1 KLNHKFRLVPVDEE
15 SANISNFEE
24 ELKKLRDS
32 TKIPDYKKAGLYE
45 DLIARLRNYRESINT
60 PPLIQV
66 ADQTRFIVPDY
77 PLPDEFPDLWSRLP
91 EVRSTEKGELV
102 LSDQVI
108 PNTSVKQLLDY
119 ALNKSTK
126 KPNGYE
132 VLDSFLKSKGLDIEA
147 AREIINKPDP
157 VQVKAEHLDVKEEP
171 LDKKLAVS
179 VRQRKIGLKS
189 TVRKTPAA
197 SKSSLKQ

>member
-24 ELKKLRDS
+24 ELKKLRDN

-60 PPLIQV
+60 PPLIQI
-66 ADQTRFIVPDY
+66 ADQPRFIVPDY
-77 PLPDEFPDLWSRLP
+77 PFHEEFPDLWSRLP

-119 ALNKSTK
+119 ALSKSSK

-132 VLDSFLKSKGLDIEA
+132 VLDTFLKSKGLDIEK
-147 AREIINKPDP
+147 AR
-157 VQVKAEHLDVKEEP
+157 QVITKTEPLDVKKEP
-171 LDKKLAVS
+171 VYKKLAVS
-179 VRQRKIGLKS
+179 ANRRKVGLKS

-197 SKSSLKQ
+197 LKS